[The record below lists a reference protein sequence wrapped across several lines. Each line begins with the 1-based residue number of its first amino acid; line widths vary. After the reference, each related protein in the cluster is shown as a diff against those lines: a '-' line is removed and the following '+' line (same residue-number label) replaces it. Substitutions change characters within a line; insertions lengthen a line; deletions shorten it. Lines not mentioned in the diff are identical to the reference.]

1 MSKSSPHQGIL
12 SLTLKDRAAL
22 YSAYMMYMK
31 NGAIFVP
38 TPKRYFLG
46 NEVFLL
52 LTLPY
57 SSERLPVAGK
67 VVWCT
72 PVGAQGNRVAGIGV
86 QLPDGQAGE
95 MVRNRIETLLAG
107 MFNSDKS
114 THTM

>member
-1 MSKSSPHQGIL
+1 MSTTSTRQGIL

-22 YSAYMMYMK
+22 YSAYMMYMQ

-52 LTLPY
+52 LTLPD

-67 VVWCT
+67 VV
-72 PVGAQGNRVAGIGV
+72 
-86 QLPDGQAGE
+86 
-95 MVRNRIETLLAG
+95 
-107 MFNSDKS
+107 
-114 THTM
+114 